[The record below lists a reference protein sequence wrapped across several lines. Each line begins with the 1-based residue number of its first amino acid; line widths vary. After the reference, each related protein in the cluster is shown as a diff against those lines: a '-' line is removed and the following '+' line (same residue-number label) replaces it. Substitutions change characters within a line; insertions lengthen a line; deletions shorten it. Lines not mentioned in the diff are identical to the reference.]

1 MKENIEEFEEI
12 DVGNEEK
19 QNQESN
25 AGNIEAGKGAR
36 PDFRIVQ
43 PGTDQDGKAV
53 YTNIGGMWKNVSK
66 NGNEF
71 YMLRIGKLRLLVFPN
86 DKGGINE

>member
-19 QNQESN
+19 QSPESN
-25 AGNIEAGKGAR
+25 AEAGKGAK

-43 PGTDQDGKAV
+43 PGTDQNGNAI

-86 DKGGINE
+86 DKGGVNE